1 MNYVNLRDVDHLG
14 PILLPHVAALGGDP
28 ALSPALSPPPSAP
41 VYLLHGTGD
50 NVIPAGETVALAR
63 TSTERGADVHALV
76 TPLITHAEVD
86 RAAGVA
92 DAWALVGFW
101 SDVLSR

>member
-1 MNYVNLRDVDHLG
+1 MNYVNARDVEHLG
-14 PILLPHVAALGGDP
+14 PILLPHVTALGGAP
-28 ALSPALSPPPSAP
+28 ALSPARSPPPFAP

-50 NVIPAGETVALAR
+50 NVIPAAETIALAK
-63 TSTERGADVHALV
+63 SLTERGVETHALV

-86 RAAGVA
+86 RAAGA
-92 DAWALVGFW
+92 WDAWALVGFW

>member
-1 MNYVNLRDVDHLG
+1 MPIAPREAGRDSRFTQRLADTGTMPPEDDYREHTVEEFERYSTEML
-14 PILLPHVAALGGDP
+14 AA
-28 ALSPALSPPPSAP
+28 
-41 VYLLHGTGD
+41 
-50 NVIPAGETVALAR
+50 ETVALAA
-63 TSTERGADVHALV
+63 TLTAHGVTTHALV

-86 RAAGVA
+86 RAATAA

>member
-14 PILLPHVAALGGDP
+14 PILLPHVTALGGAL
-28 ALSPALSPPPSAP
+28 ALSPALSPVPRAP
-41 VYLLHGTGD
+41 VYLLHGAGD

-63 TSTERGADVHALV
+63 TLIERGADAHALV
-76 TPLITHAEVD
+76 TPLITHAEVA
-86 RAAGVA
+86 RAAAVA